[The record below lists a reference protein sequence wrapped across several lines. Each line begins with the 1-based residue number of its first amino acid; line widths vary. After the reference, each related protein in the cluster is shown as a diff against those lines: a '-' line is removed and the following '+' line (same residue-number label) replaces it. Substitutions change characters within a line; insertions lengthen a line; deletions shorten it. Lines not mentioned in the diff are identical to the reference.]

1 MIRNKRSN
9 RWTTWSVLEIAGCI
23 TIVYGLYQWNI
34 HEWLCVPLTMLCT
47 LCTAGTLLLAETISI
62 ELCSSQL
69 LLRTVLFTIRS
80 DVTNVFCF
88 SSGECQAQDDAI
100 LGGLSSLREVYHVA
114 LHYGLPLEVF
124 QLYCVTVLVQR
135 LLVLLAWKVKRNLDF
150 FLVSWNKEF
159 VKIFF
164 SSLLFDYGKLRNNL
178 VTFRILQSL
187 TLYTLNI

>member
-1 MIRNKRSN
+1 M
-9 RWTTWSVLEIAGCI
+9 LEIAGCI

-34 HEWLCVPLTMLCT
+34 VHEWLCVLLTMLCT

-80 DVTNVFCF
+80 DVTNVSCF

-114 LHYGLPLEVF
+114 LDYGLPLEVF
-124 QLYCVTVLVQR
+124 QLYYVTILVQR
-135 LLVLLAWKVKRNLDF
+135 LLVL
-150 FLVSWNKEF
+150 
-159 VKIFF
+159 
-164 SSLLFDYGKLRNNL
+164 
-178 VTFRILQSL
+178 
-187 TLYTLNI
+187 